1 MANPVGDMAFS
12 VVAVADLLAAD
23 RRRVVSLCTRAF
35 GRSFAGLFAL
45 VPPDSTHLLARL
57 DGRLVGHACWMTRWL
72 QPGDLPPLRTAY
84 VDAVAIAPDLQGHG
98 LGSDLIARLNHELAG
113 FEIGGLST
121 SRVTFYQRLGWQPW
135 RGPTAVRTAGG
146 LEPSSDDTIM
156 ILRTPQSP
164 PLDLDGPLSIEWRA
178 GSVW

>member
-1 MANPVGDMAFS
+1 MRPAGDVSFS
-12 VVAVADLLAAD
+12 VAAVTDLSVID
-23 RRRVVSLCTRAF
+23 RRRVVSLCTSAF

-45 VPPDSTHLLARL
+45 VPPDSLHLLARL

-72 QPGDLPPLRTAY
+72 QPEGSPPLRTAY

-98 LGSDLIARLNHELAG
+98 LGSRLIARLNHELAG
-113 FEIGGLST
+113 FEISGLST
-121 SRVTFYQRLGWQPW
+121 SRVAFYRRLGWEPW
-135 RGPTAVRTAGG
+135 RGPTAVRTARG

-156 ILRTPQSP
+156 ILRTPHTP
-164 PLDLDGPLSIEWRA
+164 PLDLDGLLSIEWRA